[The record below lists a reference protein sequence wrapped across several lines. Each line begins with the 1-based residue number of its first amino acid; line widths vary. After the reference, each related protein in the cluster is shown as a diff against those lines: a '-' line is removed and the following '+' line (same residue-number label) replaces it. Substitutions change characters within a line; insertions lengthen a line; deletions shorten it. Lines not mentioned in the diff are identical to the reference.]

1 MTYKTYKNN
10 PHDPTHP
17 DRAPLR
23 GGRVAIAAPVHEVLK
38 AQDGVLGHGA
48 RVLASVGL
56 AGRAAFQA
64 DADIDPEEETQ
75 THPRFDVYR
84 AVLRSKVRL
93 TPGYAVRFRGT
104 FVRSGIQ
111 QKLVMGDYPYV
122 GAGGAVRCV
131 VEYDNGVDT
140 LTQIRIMTPLASPN
154 VNGGDPTE
162 AGASFG
168 DIHTQD
174 FEVYPPTINFSAEV
188 AQRWAEDVTATITV
202 SYRGSPRVVDLVV
215 YEAQVMYARDT
226 ADDADSYTVPVHTD
240 GAGKPLFQYP
250 SYWPVKQRTLAGDV
264 SSGSIMA
271 LAVST
276 RQAAVLGPV
285 ALYWSAFRETLAP
298 GATEAEAM
306 RTTSDSFAEISAS
319 GVGEWLATN
328 AGQAGGAVGTAR
340 RADLCGPL
348 ELRGVVAVL
357 PVRVRVFGRVN
368 DAAYPGVVRIMAAEY
383 SVAEVVIDSE
393 TLAWHES
400 IAWIKCGLN
409 GDDPQTWQRFYKSA
423 GGGEWCD
430 VLYIVVEFEPQA

>member
-1 MTYKTYKNN
+1 MTFKTYKNF

-23 GGRVAIAAPVHEVLK
+23 GGRVAIAAPVHEVMK

-48 RVLASVGL
+48 RVLANVGL
-56 AGRAAFQA
+56 AGRTAFQA
-64 DADIDPEEETQ
+64 DAAVDPMETQ

-84 AVLRSKVRL
+84 AVIRCKVRL
-93 TPGYAVRFRGT
+93 TPGYSVRFRGT

-111 QKLVMGDYPYV
+111 QKSVSGSFPYV
-122 GAGGAVRCV
+122 GTGGAVRCV
-131 VEYDNGVDT
+131 VAYDNGVDA

-154 VNGGDPTE
+154 ADGAEPTD

-174 FEVYPPTINFSAEV
+174 FEVFPPSINFSAEV
-188 AQRWAEDVTATITV
+188 AQRWAENVTATITV

-215 YEAQVMYARDT
+215 YEAPVMYARDT
-226 ADDADSYTVPVHTD
+226 ADDPDSYTIPVHTD
-240 GAGKPLFQYP
+240 GGGKPLPQYP

-285 ALYWSAFRETLAP
+285 ALYWSAFKETLGPAE
-298 GATEAEAM
+298 TEAEPM
-306 RTTSDSFAEISAS
+306 RTTTDSFAEISAS
-319 GVGEWLATN
+319 GVSEWRSTN
-328 AGQAGGAVGTAR
+328 AGQAGGSVGTAR

-368 DAAYPGVVRIMAAEY
+368 DAAYPGVVRIMAAEH

-400 IAWIKCGLN
+400 IAWVKCGLN